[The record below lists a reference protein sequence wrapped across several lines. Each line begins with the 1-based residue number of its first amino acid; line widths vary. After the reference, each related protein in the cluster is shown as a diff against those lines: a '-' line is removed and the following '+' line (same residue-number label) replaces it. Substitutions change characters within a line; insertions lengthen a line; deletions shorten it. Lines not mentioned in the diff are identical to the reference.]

1 MVAERL
7 GETRRP
13 FEPDLDYTSEGNALV
28 SNRTFFWC
36 GFFVLLSST

>member
-13 FEPDLDYTSEGNALV
+13 FEPDLDYTSEGNALD
-28 SNRTFFWC
+28 SNRTFFQVRIFC
-36 GFFVLLSST
+36 FIEQA